1 MPDIEVSQQLESGL
15 PRAGHESGDPSTGS
29 DVIGVGEYR
38 YRVTG
43 DNWGTL
49 PDGWFY
55 KEATAVA
62 VDADDRVYVFNRG
75 TSPMIVFDTDGNM
88 IDHWGEGIFS
98 NPHGVSVA
106 PDGNLWCV
114 DNGDN
119 TVRKMSPSG
128 ELLMTL
134 GEPNKPAPK
143 MSGTPFSVPTH
154 VAVDPSSGNFYV
166 ADGYSNA
173 SVHKFNP
180 DGELIKTWGESGTN
194 PGQFNIVHNI
204 ATDSEGWVYVADR
217 ENHRIQKFSPDGEFQ
232 TQWVNMSRTA
242 ALYIDT
248 RGDEDLIYVGEYFSG
263 ISSNDVGTEL
273 GPRITIMNTGGEIV
287 ARVGLEAYG
296 EQVGRFFSP
305 HGIAVDSRGDI
316 YVAEVSHSDYG
327 RGWNIDHE
335 LRSMQKLVKL

>member
-15 PRAGHESGDPSTGS
+15 PRAGHQSGDPSTGS

-43 DNWGTL
+43 DNWGKL